1 MNKFSKTALY
11 MSLALSIAPK
21 TYADNIDMNTAHLQA
36 MDKITGQVS
45 ELNVPVNG
53 LANFGTFSILVRKC
67 VTKSP
72 EETPENTAFIDIVDN
87 YKSQNPVNIF
97 KGWMFS
103 STPAINGVEH
113 PIYDIWLLKC
123 YNSDRS
129 KHQILTE
136 EQLKFR
142 DELPMVRQEKQ
153 EQDIKLSALDDT
165 NSEDI
170 EKEIQKAQELDKQ
183 TITNE
188 NIKQKEA
195 DKQADENI
203 IKLDIETVH
212 TDNNEEIIEEE
223 FAAEGE
229 EIVTE
234 TIVIDNETVAQDEEN
249 QKAIEENTEEEKTT
263 EEVST
268 EKTQE

>member
-1 MNKFSKTALY
+1 

-87 YKSQNPVNIF
+87 YKSQNPINIF

-103 STPAINGVEH
+103 STPGINGVEH

-123 YNSDRS
+123 YNSDRT

-136 EQLKFR
+136 DQLKFR

-170 EKEIQKAQELDKQ
+170 EQEIQKAQELDKQ

-188 NIKQKEA
+188 NIEQKEA
-195 DKQADENI
+195 DKQTDETI
-203 IKLDIETVH
+203 IKLDVDSNIDNIESSQP
-212 TDNNEEIIEEE
+212 DNNEEIIEEE

-229 EIVTE
+229 EIVAE
-234 TIVIDNETVAQDEEN
+234 TIVIDNETVAQDEKN